1 MKKILLIYPKGPAAG
16 CLDPV
21 RLAPALEA
29 AGAAV
34 QVCAA
39 RDGDG
44 HVPDAL
50 SEGTL
55 PVVIKAFRRDPK
67 EPAGTH

>member
-1 MKKILLIYPKGPAAG
+1 MKKILLMYPNGLAAG
-16 CLDPV
+16 CLDPT

-44 HVPDAL
+44 HVADAL

-55 PVVIKAFRRDPK
+55 PIVIKAFRRNPN
-67 EPAGTH
+67 EPAGAH